1 MISLPFNWKLS
12 LPSIQL
18 MLISAYYVFN
28 FIDRSVSNIFLL
40 VALII
45 CLIDYKKLY
54 ENIKEQ
60 RFLITIIILFSVWIS
75 FIGIYH
81 QSPMHELDN
90 YYRFLLLI
98 PLLMITILITNT
110 KLDRKMIN

>member
-18 MLISAYYVFN
+18 VLISAYYVFN
-28 FIDRSVSNIFLL
+28 FIDRSISNIFLL
-40 VALII
+40 LALVL
-45 CLIDYKKLY
+45 CLIDYKRLY

-60 RFLITIIILFSVWIS
+60 GSLVTAIILFSFWITS
-75 FIGIYH
+75 IGIYH